1 MMGMF
6 GDIFLLLVGL
16 GLVVYGSDILVDG
29 SSAIA
34 RKSGVSEFV
43 IGLTIVGFGTS
54 MPEMVVSLTGA
65 FEGSADISIGN
76 IVGSNTLN
84 ALLVL
89 GSAALITP
97 IAVSRLNLTRDIPIF
112 FGITLFFVLLT
123 TKGYLNWI
131 DGLMLLAVFTAYLI
145 MCFKTGKVE
154 YEEAPKREISL
165 PWAIVMVLGGLAGL
179 VIGGRMFV
187 DHSVKFAQ
195 EVGVSEKF
203 IAITLLA
210 GGTSMPELVTTIVA
224 AIKKKGQLALGTIIG
239 SNLFNIL
246 FVLGVASLVTRLG
259 TGTMGWVD
267 FGALLGSTVLVA
279 LCAYIGKT
287 ARINRF
293 EGALMAL
300 GYIAYIG
307 WLIYTI

>member
-1 MMGMF
+1 MII
-6 GDIFLLLVGL
+6 DILLLLLGL
-16 GLVVYGSDILVDG
+16 GLVVFGSDILVDG

-54 MPEMVVSLTGA
+54 MPEMVVSITGA
-65 FEGSADISIGN
+65 LEGSADISIGN

-97 IAVSRLNLTRDIPIF
+97 IAVSRLNLTRDIPMF
-112 FGITLFFVLLT
+112 FGITLFFVLLAC
-123 TKGYLNWI
+123 KGYLNWV
-131 DGLMLLAVFTAYLI
+131 DGLMMLAVFTAYLV
-145 MCFKTGKVE
+145 MCFKSGKVE
-154 YEEAPKREISL
+154 IEEAPKREISL
-165 PWAIVMVLGGLAGL
+165 PLAIVMVLGGLAGL
-179 VIGGRMFV
+179 VFGGRMFV
-187 DHSVKFAQ
+187 DHSVNFAR

-210 GGTSMPELVTTIVA
+210 GGTSMPELITTIVA

-239 SNLFNIL
+239 SNVFNIL
-246 FVLGVASLVTRLG
+246 LVLGLASLLTNLR
-259 TGTMGWVD
+259 TGNIVWVD
-267 FGALLGSTVLVA
+267 FAALLGSTVLLA
-279 LCAYIGKT
+279 LFAYVGKT
-287 ARINRF
+287 ARINRL
-293 EGALMAL
+293 EGALMSLA
-300 GYIAYIG
+300 YFAYIG

>member
-1 MMGMF
+1 MIL
-6 GDIFLLLVGL
+6 DILLLLVGL
-16 GLVVYGSDILVDG
+16 GLVVFGSDILVDG

-54 MPEMVVSLTGA
+54 LPEMVVSITGA
-65 FEGSADISIGN
+65 IEGSADISIGN

-97 IAVSRLNLTRDIPIF
+97 IAVNRLNLTRDIPMF

-123 TKGYLNWI
+123 TKGYLNWV
-131 DGLMLLAVFTAYLI
+131 DGLMLLAVFTAYIVL
-145 MCFKTGKVE
+145 CFKSGKVDI
-154 YEEAPKREISL
+154 EEAPKREIGVFM
-165 PWAIVMVLGGLAGL
+165 AILMVLGGLAGL
-179 VIGGRMFV
+179 VFGGRLFV
-187 DHSVKFAQ
+187 DHSVNFARA
-195 EVGVSEKF
+195 VGVSEKF

-224 AIKKKGQLALGTIIG
+224 AAKKKGQLALGTIIG
-239 SNLFNIL
+239 SNVFNIL
-246 FVLGVASLVTRLG
+246 FVLGVASLLTTLN
-259 TGTMGWVD
+259 TGAMSWVD
-267 FGALLGSTVLVA
+267 FGALLGSTVLLA

-287 ARINRF
+287 KRLNRL

-300 GYIAYIG
+300 GYFAYIG
-307 WLIYTI
+307 WLIYSI

>member
-1 MMGMF
+1 MIL
-6 GDIFLLLVGL
+6 DILLLLVGL
-16 GLVVYGSDILVDG
+16 GLVVFGSDILVDG

-54 MPEMVVSLTGA
+54 LPEMVVSITGA
-65 FEGSADISIGN
+65 IEGSADISIGN

-97 IAVSRLNLTRDIPIF
+97 IAVNRLNLTRDIPMF

-123 TKGYLNWI
+123 TKGYLNWV
-131 DGLMLLAVFTAYLI
+131 DGLILLAVFTAYIVL
-145 MCFKTGKVE
+145 CFKNGKVDI
-154 YEEAPKREISL
+154 EEAPKREIGVFM
-165 PWAIVMVLGGLAGL
+165 AILMVLGGLAGL
-179 VIGGRMFV
+179 VFGGRLFV
-187 DHSVKFAQ
+187 DHSVNFARA
-195 EVGVSEKF
+195 VGVSEKF

-224 AIKKKGQLALGTIIG
+224 AAKKKGQLALGTIIG
-239 SNLFNIL
+239 SNVFNIL
-246 FVLGVASLVTRLG
+246 FVLGVASLLTTLN
-259 TGTMGWVD
+259 TGGMSWVD
-267 FGALLGSTVLVA
+267 FGALLGSAVLLA

-287 ARINRF
+287 KRLNRL

-300 GYIAYIG
+300 GYFAYIG
-307 WLIYTI
+307 WLIYSI

>member
-1 MMGMF
+1 MII
-6 GDIFLLLVGL
+6 DILLLLLGL
-16 GLVVYGSDILVDG
+16 GLVVFGSDILVDG

-54 MPEMVVSLTGA
+54 MPEMVVSITGA
-65 FEGSADISIGN
+65 LEGSADISIGN

-97 IAVSRLNLTRDIPIF
+97 IAVSRLNLTRDIPMF
-112 FGITLFFVLLT
+112 FGITLFFVLLAC
-123 TKGYLNWI
+123 KGYLNWV
-131 DGLMLLAVFTAYLI
+131 DGLMMLAVFTAYLV
-145 MCFKTGKVE
+145 MCFKSGKVE
-154 YEEAPKREISL
+154 IEEALKREISL
-165 PWAIVMVLGGLAGL
+165 PLAIVMVLGGLAGL
-179 VIGGRMFV
+179 VFGGRMFV
-187 DHSVKFAQ
+187 DHSVNFAR

-210 GGTSMPELVTTIVA
+210 GGTSMPELITTIVA

-239 SNLFNIL
+239 SNVFNIL
-246 FVLGVASLVTRLG
+246 LVLGLASLLTNLG
-259 TGTMGWVD
+259 TGNIVWVD
-267 FGALLGSTVLVA
+267 FAALLGSTVLLA
-279 LCAYIGKT
+279 LFAYVGKT
-287 ARINRF
+287 ARINRL
-293 EGALMAL
+293 EGALMSLA
-300 GYIAYIG
+300 YFAYIG

>member
-1 MMGMF
+1 MIL
-6 GDIFLLLVGL
+6 DILLLLVGL
-16 GLVVYGSDILVDG
+16 GLVVFGSDILVDG

-54 MPEMVVSLTGA
+54 LPEMVVSITGA
-65 FEGSADISIGN
+65 IEGSADISIGN

-97 IAVSRLNLTRDIPIF
+97 IAVNRLNLTRDIPMF

-123 TKGYLNWI
+123 TKGYLNWV
-131 DGLMLLAVFTAYLI
+131 DGLILLAVFTAYIVL
-145 MCFKTGKVE
+145 CFKSGKVDI
-154 YEEAPKREISL
+154 EEAPKREIGVFM
-165 PWAIVMVLGGLAGL
+165 AILMVLGGLAGL
-179 VIGGRMFV
+179 VFGGRLFV
-187 DHSVKFAQ
+187 DHSVNFARA
-195 EVGVSEKF
+195 VGVSEKF

-224 AIKKKGQLALGTIIG
+224 AAKKKGQLALGTIIG
-239 SNLFNIL
+239 SNVFNIL
-246 FVLGVASLVTRLG
+246 FVIGVASLLTTLN
-259 TGTMGWVD
+259 TGGMSWVD
-267 FGALLGSTVLVA
+267 FGALLGSTVLLA

-287 ARINRF
+287 KRLNRL

-300 GYIAYIG
+300 GYFAYIG
-307 WLIYTI
+307 WLIYSI

>member
-1 MMGMF
+1 MII
-6 GDIFLLLVGL
+6 DILLLLLGL
-16 GLVVYGSDILVDG
+16 GLVVFGSDILVDG

-54 MPEMVVSLTGA
+54 LPEMVVSITGA
-65 FEGSADISIGN
+65 IEGSADISIGN

-97 IAVSRLNLTRDIPIF
+97 IAVNRLNLTRDIPMF

-123 TKGYLNWI
+123 TKGYLNWV
-131 DGLMLLAVFTAYLI
+131 DGLMLLAVFTAYII
-145 MCFKTGKVE
+145 MCFKSGKVDI
-154 YEEAPKREISL
+154 EEAPKREISL
-165 PWAIVMVLGGLAGL
+165 SMAILMVLGGLAGL
-179 VIGGRMFV
+179 VFGGRMFV
-187 DHSVKFAQ
+187 DHSVNFAR

-224 AIKKKGQLALGTIIG
+224 AAKKKGQLALGTIIG
-239 SNLFNIL
+239 SNVFNIL
-246 FVLGVASLVTRLG
+246 FVLGVASLLTTLNSG
-259 TGTMGWVD
+259 GMGWVD
-267 FGALLGSTVLVA
+267 FGALLGSTVLLA

-287 ARINRF
+287 KRLNRL
-293 EGALMAL
+293 EGALMAA
-300 GYIAYIG
+300 GYFAYIG

>member
-1 MMGMF
+1 MIL
-6 GDIFLLLVGL
+6 DILLLLVGL
-16 GLVVYGSDILVDG
+16 GLVVFGSDILVDG

-54 MPEMVVSLTGA
+54 LPEMVVSITGA
-65 FEGSADISIGN
+65 IEGSADISIGN

-97 IAVSRLNLTRDIPIF
+97 IAVNRLNLTRDIPMF

-123 TKGYLNWI
+123 TKGYLNWV
-131 DGLMLLAVFTAYLI
+131 DGLMLLAVFTAYIVL
-145 MCFKTGKVE
+145 CFKSGKVDI
-154 YEEAPKREISL
+154 EEAPKREIGVFM
-165 PWAIVMVLGGLAGL
+165 AILMVLGGLAGL
-179 VIGGRMFV
+179 VFGGRLFV
-187 DHSVKFAQ
+187 NHSVNFARA
-195 EVGVSEKF
+195 VGVSEKF

-224 AIKKKGQLALGTIIG
+224 AAKKKGQLALGTIIG
-239 SNLFNIL
+239 SNVFNIL
-246 FVLGVASLVTRLG
+246 FVLGVASLLTTLN
-259 TGTMGWVD
+259 TGGMSWVD
-267 FGALLGSTVLVA
+267 FGALLGSTVLLA

-287 ARINRF
+287 KRLNRL

-300 GYIAYIG
+300 GYFAYIG
-307 WLIYTI
+307 WLIYSI

>member
-1 MMGMF
+1 MIL
-6 GDIFLLLVGL
+6 DILLLLVGL
-16 GLVVYGSDILVDG
+16 GLVVFGSDILVDG

-54 MPEMVVSLTGA
+54 LPEMVVSITGA
-65 FEGSADISIGN
+65 IEGSADISIGN

-97 IAVSRLNLTRDIPIF
+97 IAVNRLNLTRDIPMF

-123 TKGYLNWI
+123 TKGYLNWV
-131 DGLMLLAVFTAYLI
+131 DGLILLAVFTAYIVL
-145 MCFKTGKVE
+145 CFKSGKVDI
-154 YEEAPKREISL
+154 EEAPKREIGVFM
-165 PWAIVMVLGGLAGL
+165 AILMVLGGLAGL
-179 VIGGRMFV
+179 VFGGRLFV
-187 DHSVKFAQ
+187 DHSVNFARA
-195 EVGVSEKF
+195 VGVSEKF

-224 AIKKKGQLALGTIIG
+224 AAKKKGQLALGTIIG
-239 SNLFNIL
+239 SNVFNIL
-246 FVLGVASLVTRLG
+246 FVLGVASLLTTLN
-259 TGTMGWVD
+259 TGGMSWVD
-267 FGALLGSTVLVA
+267 FGALLGSTVLLA

-287 ARINRF
+287 KRLNRL

-300 GYIAYIG
+300 GYFAYIG
-307 WLIYTI
+307 WLIYSI

>member
-1 MMGMF
+1 MII
-6 GDIFLLLVGL
+6 DILLLLIGL

-65 FEGSADISIGN
+65 IEGSADISIGN

-89 GSAALITP
+89 GSAAIITP
-97 IAVSRLNLTRDIPIF
+97 IAVNRLNLTRDIPMF
-112 FGITLFFVLLT
+112 FGITLFFVLLAS
-123 TKGYLNWI
+123 KGYLNWI
-131 DGLMLLAVFTAYLI
+131 DGLLMLTVFTAYI
-145 MCFKTGKVE
+145 VMCFKSGKVDI
-154 YEEAPKREISL
+154 EEAPKKDISL
-165 PWAIVMVLGGLAGL
+165 TLAIVMVIGGLAGL
-179 VIGGRMFV
+179 IFGGRLFV
-187 DHSVKFAQ
+187 DHSVNFAR

-224 AIKKKGQLALGTIIG
+224 AAKKKGQLALGTIIG
-239 SNLFNIL
+239 SNIFNIL
-246 FVLGVASLVTRLG
+246 LVLGVASLLTRLG
-259 TGTMGWVD
+259 TGNIIWVD
-267 FGALLGSTVLVA
+267 FAALLGSTVL
-279 LCAYIGKT
+279 LTLFAYIGKT
-287 ARINRF
+287 ARINRL

-300 GYIAYIG
+300 SYFAYIG

>member
-1 MMGMF
+1 MII
-6 GDIFLLLVGL
+6 DILLLLLGL

-65 FEGSADISIGN
+65 IEGSADISIGN

-89 GSAALITP
+89 GSAAIITP
-97 IAVSRLNLTRDIPIF
+97 IAVNRLNLTRDIPMF
-112 FGITLFFVLLT
+112 FGITLLFVLLAS
-123 TKGYLNWI
+123 KGYLNWI
-131 DGLMLLAVFTAYLI
+131 DGLLMLLVFAAYI
-145 MCFKTGKVE
+145 VMCFKSGKVDV
-154 YEEAPKREISL
+154 EEAPKKDISL
-165 PWAIVMVLGGLAGL
+165 TLAIIMVLGGLAGL
-179 VIGGRMFV
+179 IFGGRLFV
-187 DHSVKFAQ
+187 DHSVNFAR

-224 AIKKKGQLALGTIIG
+224 AAKKKGQLALGTIIG
-239 SNLFNIL
+239 SNIFNIL
-246 FVLGVASLVTRLG
+246 LVLGVASLLTRLG
-259 TGTMGWVD
+259 TGNIMWVD
-267 FGALLGSTVLVA
+267 FAALLGSTVILA
-279 LCAYIGKT
+279 LFAYVGKT
-287 ARINRF
+287 ARINRL
-293 EGALMAL
+293 EGALMCL
-300 GYIAYIG
+300 CYFAYIG

>member
-1 MMGMF
+1 MII
-6 GDIFLLLVGL
+6 DILLLLVGL
-16 GLVVYGSDILVDG
+16 GLVVFGSDILVDG

-54 MPEMVVSLTGA
+54 LPELVVSITGA
-65 FEGSADISIGN
+65 IEGSADISIGN

-89 GSAALITP
+89 GSAAVIAP
-97 IAVSRLNLTRDIPIF
+97 IAVNRLNLTRDIPLF

-131 DGLMLLAVFTAYLI
+131 DGILLLAVFTVYLVI
-145 MCFKTGKVE
+145 CFKSGKADI
-154 YEEAPKREISL
+154 EEAPKREIGTFM
-165 PWAIVMVLGGLAGL
+165 AILMVLGGLAGL
-179 VIGGRMFV
+179 VFGGRLFV
-187 DHSVKFAQ
+187 DHSVNFAR

-224 AIKKKGQLALGTIIG
+224 AAKKKGQLALGTIIG
-239 SNLFNIL
+239 SNVFNIL
-246 FVLGVASLVTRLG
+246 FVLGIASIVTRLG
-259 TGTMGWVD
+259 TGGMAWVD
-267 FGALLGSTVLVA
+267 FTALLASTVILA

-287 ARINRF
+287 ARINKL
-293 EGALMAL
+293 EGAIMIL
-300 GYIAYIG
+300 GYAAYIG
-307 WLIYTI
+307 WLISSI

>member
-1 MMGMF
+1 MIL
-6 GDIFLLLVGL
+6 DILLLLVGL
-16 GLVVYGSDILVDG
+16 GLVVFGSDILVDG

-54 MPEMVVSLTGA
+54 LPEMVVSITGA
-65 FEGSADISIGN
+65 IEGSADISIGN

-97 IAVSRLNLTRDIPIF
+97 IAVNRLNLTRDIPMF

-123 TKGYLNWI
+123 TKGYLNWV
-131 DGLMLLAVFTAYLI
+131 DGLILLAVFTAYIVL
-145 MCFKTGKVE
+145 CFKNGKVDI
-154 YEEAPKREISL
+154 EEAPKREIGVFM
-165 PWAIVMVLGGLAGL
+165 AILMVLGGLAGL
-179 VIGGRMFV
+179 VFGGRLFV
-187 DHSVKFAQ
+187 DHSVNFARA
-195 EVGVSEKF
+195 VGVSEKF

-224 AIKKKGQLALGTIIG
+224 AAKKKGQLALGTIIG
-239 SNLFNIL
+239 SNVFNIL
-246 FVLGVASLVTRLG
+246 FVLGVASLLTTLN
-259 TGTMGWVD
+259 TGGMSWVD
-267 FGALLGSTVLVA
+267 FGALLGSAVLLT

-287 ARINRF
+287 KRLNRL

-300 GYIAYIG
+300 GYFAYIG
-307 WLIYTI
+307 WLIYSI

>member
-1 MMGMF
+1 MII
-6 GDIFLLLVGL
+6 DILLLLVGL
-16 GLVVYGSDILVDG
+16 GLVVFGSDILVDG

-54 MPEMVVSLTGA
+54 LPELVVSITGA
-65 FEGSADISIGN
+65 IEGSADISIGN

-89 GSAALITP
+89 GSASVIAP
-97 IAVSRLNLTRDIPIF
+97 IAVNRLNLTRDIPMF

-131 DGLMLLAVFTAYLI
+131 DGILMLAVFTVYLVI
-145 MCFKTGKVE
+145 CFKSGKADI
-154 YEEAPKREISL
+154 EETPKREIGL
-165 PWAIVMVLGGLAGL
+165 FMAILMVLGGLAGL
-179 VIGGRMFV
+179 VFGGRLFV
-187 DHSVKFAQ
+187 DHSVNFAR

-224 AIKKKGQLALGTIIG
+224 AAKKKGQLALGTIIG
-239 SNLFNIL
+239 SNVFNIL
-246 FVLGVASLVTRLG
+246 FVLGIASIVTRLG
-259 TGTMGWVD
+259 TGGMAWVD
-267 FGALLGSTVLVA
+267 FTALLASTVILA

-287 ARINRF
+287 ARINKL
-293 EGALMAL
+293 EGAIMIL
-300 GYIAYIG
+300 GYAAYIG
-307 WLIYTI
+307 WLISSI